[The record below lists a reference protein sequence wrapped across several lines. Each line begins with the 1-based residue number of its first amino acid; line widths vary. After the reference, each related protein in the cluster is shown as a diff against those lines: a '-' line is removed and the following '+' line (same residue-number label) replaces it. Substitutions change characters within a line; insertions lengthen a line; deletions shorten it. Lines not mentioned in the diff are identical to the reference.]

1 MEKIKNF
8 PVLIFKRFRKAI
20 LIVLI
25 GVAGLLLTLAGLGLI
40 ALTLPL
46 ILYSGVALLIMTV
59 LLYFFM

>member
-1 MEKIKNF
+1 MKNLF
-8 PVLIFKRFRKAI
+8 NRFKKAI

-40 ALTLPL
+40 TLTLPL

-59 LLYFFM
+59 LLYIFM

>member
-20 LIVLI
+20 LIVLT

-40 ALTLPL
+40 TLTLPL